1 MFEISL
7 PHVRSIDRNIER
19 DDIQYETTDL
29 VKEVRLIRLIEER
42 ILNNRCSF

>member
-1 MFEISL
+1 MFEIPL

-19 DDIQYETTDL
+19 DDIQYETNDL
-29 VKEVRLIRLIEER
+29 DKEVRLIRSIEKR